1 MVDSFETVWLVI
13 VSGGPRITENNI
25 MDFSR
30 KLASYSGSTFLI
42 KLIGS
47 YGLNDFSCCIWISFN
62 TIANIHI
69 LILGKKC

>member
-30 KLASYSGSTFLI
+30 KLASYSGVRAIIVSPERGFWLPVNSI
-42 KLIGS
+42 PSI
-47 YGLNDFSCCIWISFN
+47 
-62 TIANIHI
+62 
-69 LILGKKC
+69 